1 MASLK
6 DFRIPVKGLPEGF
19 SQFDFQLDSSFFGLL
34 PEGKDPQGEFNVDV
48 EVFKKPSIIQMDFA
62 LRGWVERPCDT
73 CLESIKIRCSG
84 EYLLYGKY
92 ESQEQDEDVVTLDA
106 EQAYLDLSHHLYE
119 YAWLSL
125 PITNKID
132 CEEMEDPPCNLEM
145 INRLNQD
152 DKSDQETVSPWD
164 ALKGIEIKKE
174 S

>member
-6 DFRIPVKGLPEGF
+6 DFRIPIKGLPEGF

-34 PEGKDPQGEFNVDV
+34 PEGRDPHGNFHVDL
-48 EVFKKPSIIQMDFA
+48 EVFKKPSIIQMDFK
-62 LRGWVERPCDT
+62 LLGWVQRACDT
-73 CLESIKIRCSG
+73 CLEDIKIDCG
-84 EYLLYGKY
+84 GDYVLFGKY
-92 ESQEQDEDVVTLDA
+92 ESDKLDEDVVTLDA

-132 CEEMEDPPCNLEM
+132 CEAMEDPPCNPDM

-152 DKSDQETVSPWD
+152 NSPNEESVSPWD